1 MKYYPRDDENCNL
14 EIGIANDKYDHIYLK
29 PSGNVGI
36 KTSTPQYTL
45 DVSGNLNVSGIIQP
59 SVGSDNN
66 HGIIFPSN
74 PGGGTSDLAWMK
86 YYPRDDENCNL
97 EIGIANDKYDHIYLK
112 PSGNVGIKTST
123 PQYTLDVSGNLNLTG
138 KLTQNGNSYLTT
150 SQYAYQDYTYNTD
163 LLELDI
169 SFDLLSD
176 TTYLVNFNFNGNSGN
191 SLFLG
196 IYTDEVMS
204 SPSPRLKTYDLD
216 NNGKYCYAYATFRNF
231 DIGDSKYIRGGSIS
245 VILVNG
251 SNSAK
256 VYFYIKSDDD
266 GSGSYN
272 CSCVKLS

>member
-1 MKYYPRDDENCNL
+1 
-14 EIGIANDKYDHIYLK
+14 
-29 PSGNVGI
+29 
-36 KTSTPQYTL
+36 
-45 DVSGNLNVSGIIQP
+45 
-59 SVGSDNN
+59 
-66 HGIIFPSN
+66 
-74 PGGGTSDLAWMK
+74 MK

-176 TTYLVNFNFNGNSGN
+176 TTYLVNFNFNGNSGD

-196 IYTDEVMS
+196 IYTDKAMS
-204 SPSPRLKTYDLD
+204 SPSPYLKTYDLD
-216 NNGKYCYAYATFRNF
+216 NNGKYCYAYATFRNI

-256 VYFYIKSDDD
+256 VYFYIKSADD